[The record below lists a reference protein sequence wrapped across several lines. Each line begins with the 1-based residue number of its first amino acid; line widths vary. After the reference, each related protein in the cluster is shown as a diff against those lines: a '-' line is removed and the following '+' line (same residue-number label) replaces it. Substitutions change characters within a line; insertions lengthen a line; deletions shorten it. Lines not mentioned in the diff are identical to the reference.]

1 MFPVVVI
8 VRRNESLIVIARG
21 DAEPLLAVVW
31 KNRHGRFMVLGILI
45 DGVRLTQLYRFCCSS
60 LQEERFYGLQGC
72 F

>member
-1 MFPVVVI
+1 M
-8 VRRNESLIVIARG
+8 IARG

-45 DGVRLTQLYRFCCSS
+45 DGVRLSYTGFAAAPSKRSDFTVCKIS
-60 LQEERFYGLQGC
+60 C